1 MKKILTVSLLMS
13 VMLFAEFKVGDT
25 FPTLHLSDQ
34 FEKQTDVTNKIQ
46 YILMA
51 FEKDVSVETA
61 DFFKKQMKGF
71 LEKRHLLY
79 ISDISS
85 MPSFI
90 TSMFALPK
98 MKKYPFSV
106 LLINDDRGEQ
116 FNKKEGVLTR
126 YSLKHHKIT
135 AIDFLSPK
143 QLRRD
148 LK

>member
-1 MKKILTVSLLMS
+1 MKKILTVSLVFS
-13 VMLFAEFKVGDT
+13 VMLFAGFKVGDT
-25 FPTLHLSDQ
+25 FPALHLSDQ
-34 FEKQTDVTNKIQ
+34 FEKQTDVTNQ
-46 YILMA
+46 TRYILMA

-61 DFFKKQMKGF
+61 NFFKKQPKGF
-71 LEKRHLLY
+71 LEKKHLLY

-106 LLINDDRGEQ
+106 LLINDDRGKV
-116 FNKKEGVLTR
+116 FDKKEGLLTR
-126 YSLKHHKIT
+126 YTLKHHKIT

-143 QLRRD
+143 QLGTD

>member
-13 VMLFAEFKVGDT
+13 VVLFAGFKVGDT
-25 FPTLHLSDQ
+25 FPTLHLSNQ
-34 FEKQTDVTNKIQ
+34 FEKQTDVTNKTR

-61 DFFKKQMKGF
+61 DFFKKQPKGF
-71 LEKRHLLY
+71 LEKKDLLY

-106 LLINDDRGEQ
+106 LLINDDRGEE
-116 FNKKEGVLTR
+116 FDKRDGMLTL
-126 YSLKHHKIT
+126 YTLKHHKI
-135 AIDFLSPK
+135 IKIGFLYPK
-143 QLRRD
+143 QLEKV

>member
-1 MKKILTVSLLMS
+1 MKKILTVSLVFS
-13 VMLFAEFKVGDT
+13 VMLFAGLKVGDT
-25 FPTLHLSDQ
+25 FPTLHLNDQ
-34 FEKQTDVTNKIQ
+34 FEKQTDVTNQ
-46 YILMA
+46 TRYILMA

-61 DFFKKQMKGF
+61 NFFKKQPKGF
-71 LEKRHLLY
+71 LEKKHLLY

-106 LLINDDRGEQ
+106 LLINDDRGKV
-116 FNKKEGVLTR
+116 FDKKEGLFTR
-126 YSLKHHKIT
+126 YTLKHHKIT

-143 QLRRD
+143 ELD
-148 LK
+148 KVLK